1 MRDQFQGFTPETV
14 EFMWG
19 IRFQNERSWFEAHK
33 DVYLNTL
40 YRPMQDL
47 GRQAQLALVEKFP
60 QEPWNLKVARI
71 YRDARRL
78 HGRGPYKDHLW
89 FTLIRGDDSA
99 LGSHPAL
106 WFELTPDGWSCGMGF
121 WCAKASLMECHRQE
135 ILRAPKPLLKL
146 ERALKRQDRFA
157 LEGPEYRRPKPCPEA
172 ELSAW
177 FNKKSL
183 SVSHEEGLCELLYTP
198 QLAHQLIEDFI
209 FLKPYYDY
217 FSALAAKLPTQV

>member
-1 MRDQFQGFTPETV
+1 MDLFQGFTPETV

-33 DVYLNTL
+33 EVYLKEL
-40 YRPMQDL
+40 YRPMQNL
-47 GRQAQLALVEKFP
+47 GRQVQLALVEQFP
-60 QEPWNLKVARI
+60 KEPWNLKVARI

-89 FTLIRGDDSA
+89 FTLVRGDDSA
-99 LGSHPAL
+99 LDSHPAL

-121 WCAKASLMECHRQE
+121 WCAKAAVMECHRQE
-135 ILRAPKPLLKL
+135 ILRDPKPLLKL
-146 ERALKRQDRFA
+146 ARALNRQDRFV
-157 LEGPEYRRPKPCPEA
+157 LEGPEYRRQKPCPQA
-172 ELSAW
+172 ELAAW

-183 SVSHEEGLCELLYTP
+183 SVSHEEELCELLYTP
-198 QLAHQLIEDFI
+198 QLADQLTQDFV

-217 FSALAAKLPTQV
+217 FSALAAKLPTQI

>member
-40 YRPMQDL
+40 YRPMQRL
-47 GRQAQLALVEKFP
+47 GQQVQAAMLRRFP
-60 QEPWNLKVARI
+60 QEPWNLKVSRI

-89 FTLIRGDDSA
+89 FTLVRGDDSA
-99 LGSHPAL
+99 VDTHPAL
-106 WFELTPDGWSCGMGF
+106 WFELTPEEWSCGMGF
-121 WCAKASLMECHRQE
+121 WCAKASVMECHRQE
-135 ILRAPKPLLKL
+135 ILRDPKPLWKL
-146 ERALKRQDRFA
+146 AKALGRQDRFH
-157 LEGPEYRRPKPCPEA
+157 LEGPEYRRPKPCPQA
-172 ELSAW
+172 ELSPW

-183 SVSHEEGLCELLYTP
+183 SVGHQEELCELLYTP
-198 QLAHQLIEDFI
+198 ELAQQLEADFT

-217 FSALAAKLPTQV
+217 FSALAAKLPAQG

>member
-1 MRDQFQGFTPETV
+1 MFTGFTDETV
-14 EFMWG
+14 DFMWG
-19 IRFQNERSWFEAHK
+19 IRFNNERTWFEAHK
-33 DVYLNTL
+33 ETYLTHF
-40 YRPMQDL
+40 YRPMTEL
-47 GRQAQLALVEKFP
+47 GDEIYEFIRDKRPDYGLIR
-60 QEPWNLKVARI
+60 KVTRI

-99 LGSHPAL
+99 LGSYPAL

-135 ILRAPKPLLKL
+135 ILRDPKPLLKL

-198 QLAHQLIEDFI
+198 QLADQLTQDFL

-217 FSALAAKLPTQV
+217 FSALSAKLPTQV